1 MVTSQPEEE
10 TAGFVLTSLDKL
22 ASSGAMEE
30 PVSKNVDG
38 V

>member
-1 MVTSQPEEE
+1 MLTSQPEKE
-10 TAGFVLTSLDKL
+10 TAGLVLTSLDKL
-22 ASSGAMEE
+22 ASSGAAKE